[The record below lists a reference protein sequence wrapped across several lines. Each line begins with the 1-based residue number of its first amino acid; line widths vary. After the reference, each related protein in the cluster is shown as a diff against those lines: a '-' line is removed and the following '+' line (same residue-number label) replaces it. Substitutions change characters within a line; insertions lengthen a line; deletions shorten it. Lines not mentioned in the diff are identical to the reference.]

1 MKTLGLFILA
11 ALSLS
16 ACTTDV
22 SNKSVVNKPL
32 QIHKVV
38 TQYPVETAILNVY
51 TRAYSDQLYT
61 LVDEQLVV
69 INTKV
74 TPKGAMVFNN
84 KQVQG
89 AEMVA
94 ITTVNDQVVDKS
106 VGINYFTLEPLVF
119 HGFTSD
125 VGEYSIA
132 TQTKPIPK
140 IASIDDSSTYL
151 TEEVYSDSSK
161 RKKIKAYTQTWSL
174 KKESNSTAW
183 LCIESSENLLLSY
196 DPDGTSTE
204 CYKINAKGDILDSN
218 VTINGDESI
227 FFNSMNRPGIV
238 GDSIF

>member
-1 MKTLGLFILA
+1 MKTLGLFTLA
-11 ALSLS
+11 ALGLS
-16 ACTTDV
+16 ACATST
-22 SNKSVVNKPL
+22 NNSVVMNTPN
-32 QIHKVV
+32 KVV

-51 TRAYSDQLYT
+51 TRVYSDQLYT

-106 VGINYFTLEPLVF
+106 VGVNYFTLEPLVF

-161 RKKIKAYTQTWSL
+161 RKKIKTYTQTWSL
-174 KKESNSTAW
+174 KRESNSTAW

-204 CYKINAKGDILDSN
+204 CYKINARGDILDSN
-218 VTINGDESI
+218 VTINSTEANGTKKI
-227 FFNSMNRPGIV
+227 LFNSM
-238 GDSIF
+238 

>member
-22 SNKSVVNKPL
+22 SNNAVVNKPL
-32 QIHKVV
+32 QIHKAI
-38 TQYPVETAILNVY
+38 TQYPVETAIINVY

-61 LVDEQLVV
+61 LVDKQLVV

-125 VGEYSIA
+125 VDEYSIA

-151 TEEVYSDSSK
+151 TEQVYSDSSK
-161 RKKIKAYTQTWSL
+161 RKKIKTYTQTWSL
-174 KKESNSTAW
+174 KRESNSTAW

-218 VTINGDESI
+218 VTINSPDNNDDETI
-227 FFNSMNRPGIV
+227 LFNSM
-238 GDSIF
+238 

>member
-1 MKTLGLFILA
+1 MKALGLCILA
-11 ALSLS
+11 VLSLI
-16 ACTTDV
+16 ACATGV
-22 SNKSVVNKPL
+22 NNSVVLNTPN
-32 QIHKVV
+32 KVV

-69 INTKV
+69 IHTKV
-74 TPKGAMVFNN
+74 TPEGAMVFNN

-94 ITTVNDQVVDKS
+94 ITAVNDQVVDKS

-161 RKKIKAYTQTWSL
+161 HKRIKTYTQTWSL
-174 KKESNSTAW
+174 KRESNSTAW

-196 DPDGTSTE
+196 DTDGTSTE
-204 CYKINAKGDILDSN
+204 CYKINAKGDVLDSN
-218 VTINGDESI
+218 VTMNGDETVL
-227 FFNSMNRPGIV
+227 FNSL
-238 GDSIF
+238 

>member
-1 MKTLGLFILA
+1 MESLGLCILA
-11 ALSLS
+11 VLSLG
-16 ACTTDV
+16 ACTTGV
-22 SNKSVVNKPL
+22 SNNSVLNKPN
-32 QIHKVV
+32 QTHKVV

-61 LVDEQLVV
+61 LIDGQLVV
-69 INTKV
+69 IDTKV

-84 KQVQG
+84 QQVQG

-94 ITTVNDQVVDKS
+94 ITTVNGQVVDKS

-140 IASIDDSSTYL
+140 IASIDDSSTYI
-151 TEEVYSDSSK
+151 TEQVYSDSRK
-161 RKKIKAYTQTWSL
+161 RKKIKTYTQTWSL
-174 KKESNSTAW
+174 KRESNNTAW

-196 DPDGTSTE
+196 DPEGTSTE
-204 CYKINAKGDILDSN
+204 CYKINAQGDILDSN
-218 VTINGDESI
+218 VTINSI
-227 FFNSMNRPGIV
+227 EANGTEMILFNSI
-238 GDSIF
+238 

>member
-1 MKTLGLFILA
+1 MKTLGLFTLA
-11 ALSLS
+11 ALGLS
-16 ACTTDV
+16 ACATST
-22 SNKSVVNKPL
+22 NNSVVMNTPN
-32 QIHKVV
+32 KVV

-51 TRAYSDQLYT
+51 TRVYSDQLYT

-74 TPKGAMVFNN
+74 TPKGVVVFNN
-84 KQVQG
+84 RQVQG

-106 VGINYFTLEPLVF
+106 VGVNYFTLEPLVF

-161 RKKIKAYTQTWSL
+161 RKKIKTYTQTWSL
-174 KKESNSTAW
+174 KRESNSTAR

-204 CYKINAKGDILDSN
+204 CYKINARGDILDSN
-218 VTINGDESI
+218 VTINSTEANGTKKI
-227 FFNSMNRPGIV
+227 LFNSM
-238 GDSIF
+238 

>member
-1 MKTLGLFILA
+1 MKTLGLCMLA
-11 ALSLS
+11 VLSLS
-16 ACTTDV
+16 ACATGMN
-22 SNKSVVNKPL
+22 NKAVLNKPD
-32 QIHKVV
+32 QTHKVV
-38 TQYPVETAILNVY
+38 TQYPVETAMLNVY
-51 TRAYSDQLYT
+51 TRTYSDQLYT

-84 KQVQG
+84 QQVQS
-89 AEMVA
+89 AEMIT

-151 TEEVYSDSSK
+151 TEQVYSNSNK
-161 RKKIKAYTQTWSL
+161 TKKIKTCTQTWLL
-174 KKESNSTAW
+174 KRESHNTAW

-196 DPDGTSTE
+196 DADETSTE
-204 CYKINAKGDILDSN
+204 CYKINTRGDILDSN
-218 VTINGDESI
+218 VTINSTETNGTENNGAETI
-227 FFNSMNRPGIV
+227 LFNSM
-238 GDSIF
+238 

>member
-1 MKTLGLFILA
+1 MKTLGLCLLA

-94 ITTVNDQVVDKS
+94 ITAVNDQVVDKS

-161 RKKIKAYTQTWSL
+161 HKRIKTYTQTWSL
-174 KKESNSTAW
+174 KRESNSTAW

-196 DPDGTSTE
+196 DTDGTSTE
-204 CYKINAKGDILDSN
+204 CYKINAKGDVLDSN
-218 VTINGDESI
+218 VTMNGDETVL
-227 FFNSMNRPGIV
+227 FNSL
-238 GDSIF
+238 